1 MGVTVLKDNE
11 GKKISKNTSFR
22 QSLNIAIFGIKTA
35 IAEERNM
42 RFHVFALIA
51 VLIAGFIFQLSLND
65 WLWISLA
72 IVLVIVCEMI
82 NSMLERVVDL
92 IVGKQ
97 YNDQAKIIKDM
108 AAGTVLISTVFA
120 IIVGVLIFGPE
131 LLNLF

>member
-1 MGVTVLKDNE
+1 MKDNE
-11 GKKISKNTSFR
+11 DKNISKNASFW

-51 VLIAGFIFQLSLND
+51 VIIAGFIFQLSLND

-97 YNDQAKIIKDM
+97 YDDQAKIIKDM
-108 AAGTVLISTVFA
+108 AAGTVLISAVFA
-120 IIVGVLIFGPE
+120 IIVGVLIFGPK